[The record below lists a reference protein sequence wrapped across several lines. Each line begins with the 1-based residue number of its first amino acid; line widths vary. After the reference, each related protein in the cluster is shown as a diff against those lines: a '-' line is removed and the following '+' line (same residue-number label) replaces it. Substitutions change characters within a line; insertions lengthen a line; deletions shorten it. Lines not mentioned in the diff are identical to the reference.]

1 MRTTSPSPR
10 APVASPATPTASKP
24 ARKPGPEGRGV
35 ADWPWQRKK
44 EKEKSGP
51 ERAASYC
58 LHERAK
64 EPGGRIISPHRGNRA
79 RARPMASPS
88 ARATLCA
95 HPHAKAQGCGGAAT
109 ATPEWNGHH
118 PRPLP
123 GPGPHRSIIHL
134 NPAAPTHG
142 APRSSLGWVRDLPR
156 RRTHAFFLRRI
167 WGVAASCLA
176 GALPGPGLCSP
187 CFRAAVC
194 SRSCFSGREVTARL
208 IMC

>member
-156 RRTHAFFLRRI
+156 RRMHARTHSFCDEFGGWLPPVWQGRCPAP
-167 WGVAASCLA
+167 AC
-176 GALPGPGLCSP
+176 ALPVLEQQCALD
-187 CFRAAVC
+187 RAFPDV
-194 SRSCFSGREVTARL
+194 R
-208 IMC
+208 